1 MKHVNITAVFFL
13 TTILTILSGCNENT
27 KILAQDVQF
36 HPEQRDCLK
45 VMTFNIRTGK
55 AWWLDS
61 WSGNSWENRRRIV
74 VETIAEDAA
83 DVIGTQEGVA
93 SQLEEIQNALPQ
105 YAKYAAGRD
114 DGRNSGETCAIFYR
128 KDRFVLV
135 DCGTFWFSTE
145 PEKPGSKS
153 WGNMFPRICSWIQL
167 VDRTNLASFYVYN
180 VHLDNL
186 SQNSRKKSV
195 RLLAQRIAE
204 RNTNDPFVLVG
215 DFNMKIDNP
224 AMKYLEQSG
233 YKDLNASMSN
243 VWQDVYPGKPKT
255 GTYHKFSGSPKCSK
269 IDHISISRSLQALDV
284 RIDQHEERGRYPSDH
299 FPVIATIRMPER
311 NALSMNW
318 GRAASK
324 PSISAA
330 QLLRD

>member
-1 MKHVNITAVFFL
+1 
-13 TTILTILSGCNENT
+13 
-27 KILAQDVQF
+27 
-36 HPEQRDCLK
+36 
-45 VMTFNIRTGK
+45 MTFNIRTGK